1 MSNYFSLKSE
11 SVSSSGGY
19 FATGTIIPWPKA
31 TVLNGFLRCDGT
43 AVSRTTYADLFAV
56 IGTSYGAGD
65 GASTFNVP
73 NLQGKIPLGDDGS
86 NFNIGSSGGAN
97 AQTPNIVFGSATIN
111 MSVTDP
117 VYGTN
122 SVTDSQN
129 VSIPAHNHTWTHN
142 ATNGALTAFG
152 QSSDEGEMQGISANP
167 NRDSVHSTAP
177 NSSNTTNILNFT
189 KNAPAPQSNTP
200 ANNAAGFV
208 GISGSVGSAGSGNG
222 SHAHALNKTTA
233 GSASFNQSN
242 LSANSNAVDVLQP
255 YVVCRFL
262 IRT

>member
-31 TVLNGFLRCDGT
+31 TILNGFLRCDGT

-86 NFNIGSSGGAN
+86 TFNIGSSGGAN
-97 AQTPNIVFGSATIN
+97 SQTPNIVFGSATIN

-117 VYGTN
+117 QYAN
-122 SVTDSQN
+122 ASAN
-129 VSIPAHNHTWTHN
+129 VSIPAHTHNWTHN
-142 ATNGALTAFG
+142 ATNGQVTARGSF
-152 QSSDEGEMQGISANP
+152 SDEGNAKGLINQNNI
-167 NRDSVHSTAP
+167 DSVGVA
-177 NSSNTTNILNFT
+177 NERLNFQKT
-189 KNAPAPQSNTP
+189 DPGQTNT
-200 ANNAAGFV
+200 NNVFGFV
-208 GISGSVGSAGSGNG
+208 GISGSLSTTGSGNG
-222 SHAHALNKTTA
+222 SHAHTINKNA
-233 GSASFNQSN
+233 SGAASFNQSN
-242 LSANSNAVDVLQP
+242 LAANSNAVDVLQP

>member
-86 NFNIGSSGGAN
+86 TFNIGSSGGAN
-97 AQTPNIVFGSATIN
+97 SQTPNIVFGSATIN

-117 VYGTN
+117 QYAN
-122 SVTDSQN
+122 ASAN
-129 VSIPAHNHTWTHN
+129 VSIPAHTHNWTHN
-142 ATNGALTAFG
+142 ATDGAITAFG
-152 QSSDEGEMQGISANP
+152 QLDSDSGNFGGFSSDTIIA
-167 NRDSVHSTAP
+167 SVHNTGA
-177 NSSNTTNILNFT
+177 NTTNTTNRLNLT
-189 KNAPAPQSNTP
+189 KNAPAAQNSGTNNT
-200 ANNAAGFV
+200 AGFV
-208 GISGSVGSAGSGNG
+208 GISGSVVSTGSGNG
-222 SHAHALNKTTA
+222 SHAHTINKNA
-233 GSASFNQSN
+233 SGAASFNQSN
-242 LSANSNAVDVLQP
+242 LAANSNAVDVLQP

>member
-97 AQTPNIVFGSATIN
+97 AS
-111 MSVTDP
+111 
-117 VYGTN
+117 N
-122 SVTDSQN
+122 SKHCFRQC
-129 VSIPAHNHTWTHN
+129 
-142 ATNGALTAFG
+142 
-152 QSSDEGEMQGISANP
+152 
-167 NRDSVHSTAP
+167 NR
-177 NSSNTTNILNFT
+177 
-189 KNAPAPQSNTP
+189 
-200 ANNAAGFV
+200 
-208 GISGSVGSAGSGNG
+208 
-222 SHAHALNKTTA
+222 
-233 GSASFNQSN
+233 
-242 LSANSNAVDVLQP
+242 
-255 YVVCRFL
+255 
-262 IRT
+262 

>member
-65 GASTFNVP
+65 GASTFNIP

-97 AQTPNIVFGSATIN
+97 AQTPNIVFGSSTVNI
-111 MSVTDP
+111 SVTDP
-117 VYGTN
+117 VYAN
-122 SVTDSQN
+122 ASAN
-129 VSIPAHNHTWTHN
+129 VSIPAHSHNWTHN
-142 ATNGALTAFG
+142 ATNGGFTARD
-152 QSSDEGEMQGISANP
+152 QTSDEGNFRGLPLFTEL
-167 NRDSVHSTAP
+167 DTVHDPAFDLT
-177 NSSNTTNILNFT
+177 FT
-189 KNAPAPQSNTP
+189 KNQPAQQNSGP
-200 ANNAAGFV
+200 ANNVGGFV

-222 SHAHALNKTTA
+222 SHVHNITKNTA
-233 GSASFNQSN
+233 GAASFNQSN

-262 IRT
+262 IRI

>member
-129 VSIPAHNHTWTHN
+129 VSIPAHNHNWTHN
-142 ATNGALTAFG
+142 ATNGGITARDQF
-152 QSSDEGEMQGISANP
+152 SDDGNFKGILNNNDLDRA
-167 NRDSVHSTAP
+167 HAP
-177 NSSNTTNILNFT
+177 SEILNFT
-189 KNAPAPQSNTP
+189 KNQPAEQNSGG
-200 ANNAAGFV
+200 NNVIGFV

>member
-97 AQTPNIVFGSATIN
+97 SQTPNIVFGSATIN

-117 VYGTN
+117 QYAN
-122 SVTDSQN
+122 ASAN
-129 VSIPAHNHTWTHN
+129 VSIPAHTHNWTHN

-152 QSSDEGEMQGISANP
+152 PTSDEGEMRGLGGSP
-167 NRDSVHSTAP
+167 NRDSVHSTAG
-177 NSSNTTNILNFT
+177 NSINQTNILNFT
-189 KNAPAPQSNTP
+189 KNAPAPQSNAP

-208 GISGSVGSAGSGNG
+208 GISGSVVSTGSGNG
-222 SHAHALNKTTA
+222 SHAHTINKNA
-233 GSASFNQSN
+233 SGAASFNQSN
-242 LSANSNAVDVLQP
+242 LAANSNAVDVLQP

>member
-73 NLQGKIPLGDDGS
+73 DLQGKIPLGDDGS
-86 NFNIGSSGGAN
+86 NFNIGSSGGN
-97 AQTPNIVFGSATIN
+97 NSSTPNIVFGSSTVNI
-111 MSVTDP
+111 SVTDP

-129 VSIPAHNHTWTHN
+129 VSIPAHTHNWTHN
-142 ATNGALTAFG
+142 ATNGAITAFG
-152 QSSDEGEMQGISANP
+152 Q
-167 NRDSVHSTAP
+167 RDSESGNASGFIDETDFATVHRGGNNT
-177 NSSNTTNILNFT
+177 SNTTNQLNFT
-189 KNAPAPQSNTP
+189 KNAPAQTSGTNNT
-200 ANNAAGFV
+200 AGFV
-208 GISGSVGSAGSGNG
+208 GISGSVVSAGSGNG